1 VSLKLFE
8 TLDRF
13 REVITSHLVM
23 VTATHLLL
31 LLLLLLRALTATV
44 VMSFCLQCF
53 DAVGWV
59 AGRASG
65 L

>member
-31 LLLLLLRALTATV
+31 LLLLRALTATV
-44 VMSFCLQCF
+44 VTSFCLQCF